1 MGNTESLE
9 QQGFFHPAKKVYRFT
24 TLVFISLIAF
34 GSYFAYDSIGAITP
48 SLQEA
53 LGLSEEVISTFYS
66 AYAIAAILSVFAG
79 GILVDRLGV
88 RLSSLLFSTIIL
100 IGVAMVAFFQ
110 ETRIIWAGRFIL
122 GIGAEPLYVAMNV
135 MIARWFKGK
144 ELAFAFA
151 LSLVFMRLGTIF
163 SFNSGETIANYFGR
177 YQATLIA
184 ALILCAFSLLMNMI
198 FNLLDK
204 RGEKILNL
212 KSESADEGFSI
223 KHIKEFKASFWYVT
237 LLCVTFYS
245 AIFPFTS
252 LSTDFF
258 AEKWGIARTIE
269 VSGGFF
275 SQVFNSF
282 LHPFDTAGGI
292 TAIPITTSMILSP
305 FVGYFVDKIGKR
317 TTFMIIGS
325 IIIIPAHLVMGITN
339 IFPVIP
345 MIALGFAFVL
355 IPAAMWPSVPLL
367 VKKSVTGTA
376 FGLMTTVQ
384 LIGLAIFPY
393 LNGVFRGWTG
403 SYTSSQIMFASLGFA
418 GLLFAILLKRADLK
432 DGGILDKPDKANR
445 I

>member
-1 MGNTESLE
+1 ME
-9 QQGFFHPAKKVYRFT
+9 QLTIFHPARALYRFT

-34 GSYFAYDSIGAITP
+34 GSYFAYDSIGAISS
-48 SLQEA
+48 SLVKVMGE
-53 LGLSEEVISTFYS
+53 GRDIIGSFYS
-66 AYAIAAILSVFAG
+66 AYSIAAFFSLLIG

-88 RLSSLLFSTIIL
+88 RLSSIIFSTIVL
-100 IGVAMVAFFQ
+100 IGVAVVAIFY
-110 ETRIIWAGRFIL
+110 TNPTIIWIGRFIL

-163 SFNSGETIANYFGR
+163 SFNSGEAISDYFNR

-184 ALILCAFSLLMNMI
+184 AVVLCAFSLLVNLI

-212 KSESADEGFSI
+212 KSGSADEGFSL
-223 KHIKEFKASFWYVT
+223 KDIKEFKASFWYVS

-252 LSTDFF
+252 LAPDFF
-258 AEKWGIARTIE
+258 VEKWGIVKTIE
-269 VSGGFF
+269 SQGGFL
-275 SQVFNSF
+275 SRVFNNF

-292 TAIPITTSMILSP
+292 TAIPMLTSMTISP
-305 FVGYFVDKIGKR
+305 FIGLLVDKIGR
-317 TTFMIIGS
+317 RGTLMIIGS
-325 IIIIPAHLVMGITN
+325 LIIVPAHLVMGLTN
-339 IFPVIP
+339 LYPVIP
-345 MIALGFAFVL
+345 MMALGAAFVL

-376 FGLMTTVQ
+376 FGIMNMVQMVGLMT
-384 LIGLAIFPY
+384 FPW
-393 LNGVFRGWTG
+393 LNGILRDATK
-403 SYTSSQIMFASLGFA
+403 SYTASMVMFGSLGFL
-418 GLLFAILLKRADLK
+418 GLVFALLLKRADRRE
-432 DGGILDKPDKANR
+432 GGKLERPDK
-445 I
+445 